1 MKKIL
6 PFNFLVIFLVIAL
19 SLPVVLPFFHNGYF
33 PTHDGEWAVI
43 RMAEMFREIR
53 DYQFP
58 PRYSDYLNFGYGYPL
73 FNFAYPFPYY
83 LGTGLHFLGIGF
95 VDSVKIIF
103 VLTVPL
109 SALFMFLASREFW
122 GSRAAGFVSAL
133 LYIYLPYRMVDLYV
147 RGSIGESL
155 AFVFFAAIFY
165 ILVKLINNHRSKSL
179 IVIGAIFYAM
189 LITTHNIM
197 VILFTLVIGLF
208 LICFIAIER
217 KKDIIFPLLV
227 LFVFGLALSA
237 FFWMPAIFE
246 KKNILLSV
254 VPIAD
259 RSLYYVDVKKLIL
272 PSWGFGN
279 PTDKNGF
286 SYQLGLPQLT
296 VLILSLS
303 LLILSWLKNKRN
315 FLKET
320 EVKYAVILVLI
331 LFILIFLLFPQS
343 DFVWKMPFLSE
354 INYPWTMLAPIGFLI
369 SLLSGFLA
377 SKAGFVRYLLL
388 ILSVISIFL
397 FLPYARP
404 QLYFDKGDNFYL
416 TNDATTTSSD
426 ELMPL
431 WVRSKPTQR
440 WENKV
445 EMVTG
450 AGSIQNIAF
459 TSRKIT
465 FDVDAKNDT
474 KIRVNT
480 IYYPGWKAFVD
491 DQVVSID
498 YKNEKGVMDIF
509 VQNVKYDVRFV
520 FGETSLRFFADI
532 LSIFSF
538 LILLGYGLFKIRARL
553 VKTL

>member
-1 MKKIL
+1 MIRQRAFYLGIL
-6 PFNFLVIFLVIAL
+6 FLSFLVSVPVI
-19 SLPVVLPFFHNGYF
+19 LPFFHSGYF
-33 PTHDGEWAVI
+33 PTHDGEWAVV

-58 PRYSDYLNFGYGYPL
+58 ARYSGYLNFGYGYPL

-83 LGTGLHFLGIGF
+83 LGTGLHLLKLGF

-103 VLTVPL
+103 AMTVPF
-109 SALFMFLASREFW
+109 SALFMFLASRELW
-122 GSRAAGFVSAL
+122 RSTLAGFASAL

-155 AFVFFAAIFY
+155 AFVLFAAIFY
-165 ILVKLINNHRSKSL
+165 ILAKIINKHYSKSL
-179 IVIGAIFYAM
+179 IAIGAIFYAM

-197 VILFTLVIGLF
+197 AILFTLVIGLF
-208 LICFIAIER
+208 LACFIVIER
-217 KKDIIFPLLV
+217 KKEMIPSLLI

-237 FFWMPAIFE
+237 FFWLPAIFE

-272 PSWGFGN
+272 PSWGFGS
-279 PTDKNGF
+279 PTDKDGF

-296 VLILSLS
+296 VLVLSLS

-320 EVKYAVILVLI
+320 KVKCAVILVLI

-343 DFVWKMPFLSE
+343 DFIWKLPFLSE

-377 SKAGFVRYLLL
+377 SKAGFIRYLLL
-388 ILSVISIFL
+388 ILSAISIFL

-416 TNDATTTSSD
+416 TNDATTTSSR
-426 ELMPL
+426 EYTPL
-431 WVRSKPTQR
+431 WVKNMPNKRP
-440 WENKV
+440 ENKIEIIRGDGEV
-445 EMVTG
+445 
-450 AGSIQNIAF
+450 SNLIYNSKKLSFNIA
-459 TSRKIT
+459 TRKDI
-465 FDVDAKNDT
+465 VVR
-474 KIRVNT
+474 INT
-480 IYYPGWKAFVD
+480 IYYPGWKLF
-491 DQVVSID
+491 ID
-498 YKNEKGVMDIF
+498 EKQAKIDFKNDNGVMDVLLIKKNHY
-509 VQNVKYDVRFV
+509 VNFV
-520 FGETSLRFFADI
+520 FSETPFRFFADAI
-532 LSIFSF
+532 SVLSMLGLVMF
-538 LILLGYGLFKIRARL
+538 LKFNIKP
-553 VKTL
+553 

>member
-1 MKKIL
+1 MKTFYIALGIFLFALAISIPVIL
-6 PFNFLVIFLVIAL
+6 PFFR
-19 SLPVVLPFFHNGYF
+19 SGYF
-33 PTHDGEWAVI
+33 PTHDGEWAVV

-83 LGTGLHFLGIGF
+83 LGTGLHFLGFGF

-103 VLTVPL
+103 AMTVPL
-109 SALFMFLASREFW
+109 SALFMFLASRELW
-122 GSRAAGFVSAL
+122 RSTLAGFVSAL

-197 VILFTLVIGLF
+197 AILFTLVIGLF

-217 KKDIIFPLLV
+217 KKDIIFPLLI
-227 LFVFGLALSA
+227 LFVFGLTLSA

-272 PSWGFGN
+272 PSWGFGS

-296 VLILSLS
+296 ILILSLS

-320 EVKYAVILVLI
+320 KFKHAVILVLI

-377 SKAGFVRYLLL
+377 SKAGLIRYLLL

-404 QLYFDKGDNFYL
+404 QLYFDKGDSFYL
-416 TNDATTTSSD
+416 TNDATTTSSR
-426 ELMPL
+426 EYTPL
-431 WVRSKPTQR
+431 WVKNMPNRRP
-440 WENKV
+440 ENKI
-445 EMVTG
+445 E
-450 AGSIQNIAF
+450 I
-459 TSRKIT
+459 
-465 FDVDAKNDT
+465 
-474 KIRVNT
+474 IRGNGEVSNLIYNSKKLSFNVATENNVKVRINT
-480 IYYPGWKAFVD
+480 IYYPGWKLF
-491 DQVVSID
+491 ID
-498 YKNEKGVMDIF
+498 GRQAKIDFKNDNGVMD
-509 VQNVKYDVRFV
+509 VLLTKKNHYVNFV
-520 FGETSLRFFADI
+520 FLETPFRFFADAVSVVSM
-532 LSIFSF
+532 LVLLMF
-538 LILLGYGLFKIRARL
+538 LKFNKFNIKL
-553 VKTL
+553 